1 MVVIVVIP
9 IAIGVPAVSVLVPPA
24 MRAAPA
30 IFASFVQIVTG
41 TVGLAAVPAVM
52 LDGFVELVVRAG
64 DATLTIVIV
73 GPCGRR
79 SRK

>member
-1 MVVIVVIP
+1 VTIVVVIVVIP

-30 IFASFVQIVTG
+30 MLASFVQLVTG
-41 TVGLAAVPAVM
+41 MVGLAAVPTMM
-52 LDGFVELVVRAG
+52 LDGFMQLVVRAS

-73 GPCGRR
+73 GP
-79 SRK
+79 